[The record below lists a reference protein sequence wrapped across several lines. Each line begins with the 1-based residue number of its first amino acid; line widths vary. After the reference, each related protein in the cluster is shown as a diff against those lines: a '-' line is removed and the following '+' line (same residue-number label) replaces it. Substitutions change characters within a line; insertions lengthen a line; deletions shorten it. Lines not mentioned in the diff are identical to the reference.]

1 MHRFVVTAAAAV
13 ALGVGGSALAVPSG
27 AGTPAPD
34 DHAAIARNIMPS
46 GQLGEV
52 PPRDDASRQ
61 AEMYDGLTPL
71 LDDVTDADLTEYFK
85 SEALGTEGQGTL
97 TTEPDTPSGVRI
109 ERDEFH
115 VPHIYGRTDRD
126 VAVGA
131 GWVLAKDRGL
141 LLEQARYN
149 ARVAA
154 IDAPGLT
161 ALDLIAGLETFVPSD
176 QTEREVAKQTKALRA
191 AGAKGR
197 AVLRDI
203 DAFVEGINAYYEQ
216 SGNDAEPWGRNDIYA
231 LNALKGQFVGE
242 GGGAEAGRAM
252 FLSALVQ
259 QFGEERGRAIFEDLR
274 ETDDPE
280 TPKSVPGQ
288 ARFQRPPRSLDGN
301 VVIDDGSYEAAATLD
316 PPSAPAAPEGAGT
329 QASNALLVAGD
340 RTEAGN
346 PIMVAGPQIGY
357 FYPGLL
363 LEMDLH
369 GPSINVRGATSAP
382 FPGYILIGRGAD
394 FAWSLTS
401 AGLDIVDTY
410 AETLCDGSD
419 TRYEYRGRCRDMERF
434 DAGTLQGD
442 PDQQV
447 VFHRTVHGPVVGYAT
462 VDGTRVALSRKRS
475 SYGEDTLDQLLYRD
489 LTYGKVR
496 NVDDF
501 FAAASQTPQTFNSF
515 YVDDRDIGVFTS
527 GRVPLR
533 PPDVDSGLPTDGRGD
548 HEWRGVVPV
557 SRLPQGVNPPNG
569 EIVNWNNKTMAG
581 YQFNDDNWSMGAIQR
596 VELLS
601 DALDDGDGL
610 TPASVTS
617 AMNIAATQDVRVM
630 QLLPVLAELL
640 RGGSAPSPQAEQMLG
655 LLEDWREN
663 GGSRIDLDLDGKID
677 DPGAAIIDA
686 AWTGLADGWASA
698 VLGPVLPQF
707 EDVVGRYNAPP
718 GGQYGG
724 WHVYMDKDLRALLG
738 DPVKGRFSEAYCGGD
753 DVDACRTALWAALEA
768 AGAEL
773 AAAQGPDPTAWRA
786 DATAERIEF
795 VPGLLPTTM
804 RYSNRPSGIQQVI
817 SFDGHGPR

>member
-1 MHRFVVTAAAAV
+1 MRRVVVTVAATF
-13 ALGVGGSALAVPSG
+13 ALGVGGSALAVPAG
-27 AGTPAPD
+27 AGSREPV
-34 DHAAIARNIMPS
+34 DHAALALNILPA
-46 GQLGEV
+46 GELGGV
-52 PPRDDASRQ
+52 PPADDASRQ

-71 LDDVTDADLTEYFK
+71 LDQVTGADLEQYFK
-85 SEALGTEGQGTL
+85 SERLGTKGQGPL
-97 TTEPDTPSGVRI
+97 TTEDGTPEGVRI
-109 ERDEFH
+109 VRDEFH

-126 VAVGA
+126 VVVGA
-131 GWVLAKDRGL
+131 GWALAEDRSL

-154 IDAPGLT
+154 VDAPGLQ
-161 ALDLIAGLETFVPSD
+161 ALDLIADLETFVPSE
-176 QTEREVAKQTKALRA
+176 QAEQEVAKQTKALRA
-191 AGAKGR
+191 AGPKGR

-203 DAFVEGINAYYEQ
+203 DAYVEGINAYYEH
-216 SGNDAEPWGRNDIYA
+216 SGNPAEPWGRNDIYA

-252 FLSALVQ
+252 FLDALTT
-259 QFGEERGRAIFEDLR
+259 QFGDERGRAIFEDLR

-280 TPKSVPGQ
+280 TPLTVPGE
-288 ARFQRPPRSLDGN
+288 ARFQAPPRSIEGN
-301 VVIDDGSYEAAATLD
+301 VVIDDGSYEAAPTLD

-340 RTEAGN
+340 RTAGGH

-357 FYPGLL
+357 YYPGLL
-363 LEMDLH
+363 VEMDLH

-410 AETLCDGSD
+410 AETLCEGSD
-419 TRYEYRGRCRDMERF
+419 TKYEYKGDCRAMERF
-434 DAGTLQGD
+434 DAGTLEGD
-442 PDQQV
+442 PDQEV
-447 VFHRTVHGPVVGYAT
+447 VFSRTVHGPVVGYAT

-475 SYGEDTLDQLLYRD
+475 SYGQDTLDQLLYRD
-489 LTYGKVR
+489 LSFGEVQD
-496 NVDDF
+496 VDDF

-527 GRVPLR
+527 GKVPIR

-548 HEWRGVVPV
+548 HEWRGFV
-557 SRLPQGVNPPNG
+557 STARHPQAVDPPNG
-569 EIVNWNNKTMAG
+569 EIVNWNNKTQAG

-596 VELLS
+596 VELLT
-601 DALDDGDGL
+601 DALGDGDEH
-610 TPASVTS
+610 TPASITS

-630 QLLPVLAELL
+630 ELLPVLSELL
-640 RGGSAPSPQAEQMLG
+640 RGGSAPSPRAEQMLT
-655 LLEDWREN
+655 LLERWRED
-663 GGSRIDLDLDGKID
+663 GGSRIDDDLDGEID
-677 DPGAAIIDA
+677 DPGAAIIDT
-686 AWTGLADGWASA
+686 AWDGLADAWASS
-698 VLGPVLPQF
+698 VLGPVLAQF
-707 EDVVGRYNAPP
+707 EDVVGRFDAPP

-738 DPVKGRFSEAYCGGD
+738 EKVKGAYSEPYCGRGD
-753 DVDACRTALWAALEA
+753 VEACRAVLWAALDA
-768 AGAEL
+768 AGDEL

-795 VPGLLPTTM
+795 VPGLLSTTM
-804 RYSNRPSGIQQVI
+804 RYTNRPSGIQQVI
-817 SFDGHGPR
+817 SFDDHGPR